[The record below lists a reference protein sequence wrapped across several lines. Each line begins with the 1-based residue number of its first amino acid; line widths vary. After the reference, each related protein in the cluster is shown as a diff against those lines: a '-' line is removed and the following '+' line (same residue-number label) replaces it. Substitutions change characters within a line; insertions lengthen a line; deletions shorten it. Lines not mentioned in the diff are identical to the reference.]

1 MDFEA
6 IQRVIDM
13 DSEAGEIMAQLVL
26 SMYRGTPMELRQIDH
41 FDNENFG
48 LAMQV
53 VSYRRTVRW
62 SDDKFCA
69 LAQYAK
75 ARLDRVSA

>member
-1 MDFEA
+1 MNFEA
-6 IQRVIDM
+6 IQSVVDM

-41 FDNENFG
+41 FDDENFA

-53 VSYRRTVRW
+53 IGYRRTQRW
-62 SDDKFCA
+62 SDNKFCA

-75 ARLDRVSA
+75 ARLDRISA